1 MYEEPMEGAKRGWDQ
16 GWEVGVGRTSESGDG
31 KMETTVFKHQ
41 KKVKKKKERK
51 ELNQL
56 RIK

>member
-1 MYEEPMEGAKRGWDQ
+1 MEGAKRGWDQ